1 VQPQWLKVKGP
12 NPDLEGA
19 FTAMKTERAEVL
31 LVLDVPVPIIYQRQ
45 IADMAVKHRIPAMFL
60 GGRRMSNAGGLIAYG
75 TGLLDIFPRIPV
87 YVDKILKGTKPG
99 DLPIEVLTQHILVI
113 NLKTAREIGVT
124 MPSELLKHAD
134 QVIK

>member
-1 VQPQWLKVKGP
+1 VAGHA
-12 NPDLEGA
+12 GA
-19 FTAMKTERAEVL
+19 TRPGLMDRDDRSQTQA
-31 LVLDVPVPIIYQRQ
+31 DSGSRQ
-45 IADMAVKHRIPAMFL
+45 
-60 GGRRMSNAGGLIAYG
+60 YG

-124 MPSELLKHAD
+124 MPSELLKQAD
-134 QVIK
+134 QVIE